1 MPDFKTDLS
10 KIAVAESQKPLAHCK
25 SWYLYPESSSY
36 WQRQLSWLHPW
47 ILPGI
52 YSGRICSLLVL
63 HRKRFNRFCRNWLHF
78 CRTTSFN
85 YWCFESM
92 IFYFHGFKTINTQR
106 PMLSMIKF
114 SLRLPSNAAHA
125 SSFVIFC
132 LTFVVQPCGHL
143 NRVVEVEAGESTPS
157 LTHCYVRDTGHRKCQ
172 RAVLPHGWQGAVE
185 EVYVIQ
191 NPGAKRPSPSR
202 VSRVSFGFLRAY
214 SSLSNYFPAIYLYCL
229 D

>member
-63 HRKRFNRFCRNWLHF
+63 HRKRFNRFCRNGLHF
-78 CRTTSFN
+78 CRTTSFS

-114 SLRLPSNAAHA
+114 WILFAVAVQCRSRFFLCDILSNICRATLWTPQQGSRSGGGRKHAFVNTLLRTWHRTQKMSTCCPPSWLTGCCGRSLRYPESGCQETQPE
-125 SSFVIFC
+125 SS
-132 LTFVVQPCGHL
+132 
-143 NRVVEVEAGESTPS
+143 ESSEFWVPKG
-157 LTHCYVRDTGHRKCQ
+157 L
-172 RAVLPHGWQGAVE
+172 
-185 EVYVIQ
+185 
-191 NPGAKRPSPSR
+191 
-202 VSRVSFGFLRAY
+202 F
-214 SSLSNYFPAIYLYCL
+214 
-229 D
+229 